1 MFMLKGNG
9 YEAAKA
15 IEKRVKARGTQ
26 MRIPAIK
33 TNSLYVIRNTK
44 APAVLIEHGFHTNT
58 LDVELM
64 ESAAW
69 RRDMAQAQAF
79 GILDYLG
86 IKPMETDTKE
96 PTEQELAVE
105 WITKKGLMKGDNGDL
120 MLDKPLT
127 REQFAVML
135 YRFAKQNGMEG

>member
-1 MFMLKGNG
+1 
-9 YEAAKA
+9 
-15 IEKRVKARGTQ
+15 

-58 LDVELM
+58 LDVELR
-64 ESAAW
+64 ESATW

-86 IKPMETDTKE
+86 IVPMETDKKE

-105 WITKKGLMKGDNGDL
+105 WITEKGLMKGDNGDL

>member
-1 MFMLKGNG
+1 M
-9 YEAAKA
+9 AK
-15 IEKRVKARGTQ
+15 
-26 MRIPAIK
+26 
-33 TNSLYVIRNTK
+33 
-44 APAVLIEHGFHTNT
+44 
-58 LDVELM
+58 
-64 ESAAW
+64 
-69 RRDMAQAQAF
+69 AQAF

-86 IKPMETDTKE
+86 IEPMETDKKE

-105 WITKKGLMKGDNGDL
+105 WITKKEIMKGDNGDL